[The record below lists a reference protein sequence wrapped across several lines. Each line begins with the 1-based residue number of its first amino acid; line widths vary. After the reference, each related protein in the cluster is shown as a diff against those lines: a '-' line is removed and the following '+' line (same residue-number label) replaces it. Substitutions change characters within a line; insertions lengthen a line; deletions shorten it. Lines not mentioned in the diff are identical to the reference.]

1 MELVKKLVSVNQGK
15 CQGSIQLTLDDDFNV
30 PDRKPD
36 VRQIVAEQG
45 EIHTNEVTPGGDK
58 VQLDGT
64 LQFQIF
70 YISEGEGGRMQGMNG
85 EIPFREWVNLPEAC
99 QGQVLVKWILEDLS
113 VEVINSRKISVRAI
127 VTAHVKGE
135 EGTME
140 EIVSDLSEGSFG
152 GMGISPNI
160 SWGASA
166 ESYFDG
172 GRESRDEEDED
183 WEMPAISDSV
193 GASGES
199 FGSGSPM
206 GKASKDS
213 SRSFFGSASFG
224 GGSGASGGELVS
236 CIQSRRKMLPLTQ
249 QRMAKK
255 DTFRVK
261 DEYILPAAKP
271 DIEEIVYQEDSLRG
285 EEIRL
290 QDDKFSL
297 KGELYFMIFYYG
309 GESDKLQFLELELP
323 FSGTPECI
331 GCTQDMIP
339 DVEVGILKKDIQ
351 IKPDEDGEERILDV
365 EVILELSVKT
375 YGEEKLDMLEDF
387 YATDRSLEPVY
398 KELEL
403 QELSGRYSNKLRL
416 NNRIQ
421 LPESAPGILQLC
433 GTSGTVKVDECSQEG
448 NSIRVEGIV
457 ELPILY
463 ITPEDA
469 TPVYSVKGML
479 PFEEL
484 IPIEGF
490 SEQDT
495 YEVKPVID
503 QVALSLLDGR
513 EIDAKATL
521 NLDTFL
527 FRKTGEKVITGYTEA
542 EIPEEEFQNM
552 PGITG
557 YYVQDGDSW
566 WTVGRKYRVPVDKL
580 KRMNEGLAGELEPG
594 MRLLVQKES
603 VYRK

>member
-1 MELVKKLVSVNQGK
+1 MELVKKLVSVNQGR
-15 CQGSIQLTLDDDFNV
+15 CRGSIQLTLDDDFNV

-45 EIHTNEVTPGGDK
+45 EIHTNEVTPNGDK

-85 EIPFREWVNLPEAC
+85 EIPFQEWVNLPEVC
-99 QGQVLVKWILEDLS
+99 QSQVMVKWILEDLS

-140 EIVSDLSEGSFG
+140 EIVSDLSET
-152 GMGISPNI
+152 
-160 SWGASA
+160 
-166 ESYFDG
+166 
-172 GRESRDEEDED
+172 
-183 WEMPAISDSV
+183 
-193 GASGES
+193 
-199 FGSGSPM
+199 
-206 GKASKDS
+206 
-213 SRSFFGSASFG
+213 SFG
-224 GGSGASGGELVS
+224 GGGSLPETSWGLSSESYFGSEQSGGDSWDGEEEWETPVASGGSSGSMSFGSRPFGSRSVDGAAEG
-236 CIQSRRKMLPLTQ
+236 CIQSKRKTLPLTQ

-271 DIEEIVYQEDSLRG
+271 DIEEIVYQEVSLRG
-285 EEIRL
+285 VEIRL

-309 GESDKLQFLELELP
+309 GETDKLQFLELELP

-375 YGEEKLDMLEDF
+375 YGEERLDMLEDF
-387 YATDRSLEPVY
+387 YATDRRLEPVY

-448 NSIRVEGIV
+448 DSIRVEGIV

-463 ITPEDA
+463 ITPEDT

-484 IPIEGF
+484 IPVEGF
-490 SEQDT
+490 LEQDT

-527 FRKTGEKVITGYTEA
+527 FRKAGEKVITGYTEA
-542 EIPEEEFQNM
+542 EIPEEEVQNM

-580 KRMNEGLAGELEPG
+580 KRMNEALTGELEPG
-594 MRLLVQKES
+594 MRVLVQKES
-603 VYRK
+603 VYRR